1 LEKGKMYLALLA
13 KIPMIS
19 MGYSQMDGEKY
30 LALVS
35 LALVSLSIFILR
47 LS

>member
-1 LEKGKMYLALLA
+1 LENGKVYLALLA
-13 KIPMIS
+13 KIPMVS

-35 LALVSLSIFILR
+35 LSIFILR